1 MGIELAKSHC
11 KLMFQQIQN
20 FIDMNQIVASGPFLQ
35 VFLEEVFDKAL
46 NFIRLIKLKFV
57 FFIQQGITRQLI
69 FLSSIYFKTSCTFGI
84 TILLGFGNLNFK
96 NCFFALV

>member
-35 VFLEEVFDKAL
+35 VFLEEVFEIASNL
-46 NFIRLIKLKFV
+46 IRLISILIKFV
-57 FFIQQGITRQLI
+57 IYFHPGITRQFI
-69 FLSSIYFKTSCTFGI
+69 FLSSIYFKTACTFGI
-84 TILLGFGNLNFK
+84 TILLGFGNPNL
-96 NCFFALV
+96 